1 MDSHRLLVV
10 CSGGSREEDRGTV
23 TVLDARRA
31 EIFCKF
37 SLPPPSPRPPIISG
51 SGSASMTLKALSG
64 RSRS

>member
-10 CSGGSREEDRGTV
+10 CSGGSREGDRGAV
-23 TVLDARRA
+23 AVLDARRA

-51 SGSASMTLKALSG
+51 SGSASRTLKALSG